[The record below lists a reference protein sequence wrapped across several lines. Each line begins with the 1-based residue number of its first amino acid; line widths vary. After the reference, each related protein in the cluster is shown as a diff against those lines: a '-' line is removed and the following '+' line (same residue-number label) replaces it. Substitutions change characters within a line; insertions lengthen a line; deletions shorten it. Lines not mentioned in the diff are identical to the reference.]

1 MVKVIALSG
10 PVAAGKS
17 TLLQALYNRLSD
29 TYRVYIIREYIDVLP
44 DANDKLTDYL
54 NGKISAYDFQNY
66 ILDYY
71 EHSSWLIN
79 DYDYVLVERCPVE
92 GLMFFAKLDVNKG
105 RMSLDEYLT
114 LIMRAKC
121 MTFYPDPSTGVS
133 EPTSKNRLTIHTDD
147 KTPDEITDI
156 VYGHIDTIDIVQLK
170 VKPETIKHRIIQRG
184 RECEIDA
191 YSDDYL
197 KYMCKH
203 YY

>member
-17 TLLQALYNRLSD
+17 TLLQALYNKLSE
-29 TYRVYIIREYIDVLP
+29 THRVYVIREYIDVLP

-54 NGKISAYDFQNY
+54 NGKISAYEFQNY

-71 EHSSWLIN
+71 ERSSWLIN
-79 DYDYVLVERCPVE
+79 EYDYVLVERCPIE

-114 LIMRAKC
+114 LIMRAKG
-121 MTFYPDPSTGVS
+121 MTFYPDPST
-133 EPTSKNRLTIHTDD
+133 SKNRLVVHTDER
-147 KTPDEITDI
+147 TPDDILDI
-156 VYGHIDTIDIVQLK
+156 VYGHIDSIDIVQLK
-170 VKPETIKHRIIQRG
+170 VKPETIKQRIIQRG
-184 RECEIDA
+184 RQCEIEA